1 MNMHKNKKFCDS
13 PVTIGKKLCKTPSHL
28 VYSDFWVEIWVGLS
42 FIGVKS
48 IKDIKFGFIL

>member
-1 MNMHKNKKFCDS
+1 MNMYKNKKFCDS

>member
-1 MNMHKNKKFCDS
+1 MNMHKNKKFCGS
-13 PVTIGKKLCKTPSHL
+13 LVTIGKKLCKTLSHS

-48 IKDIKFGFIL
+48 VKDIKFGFIL